1 MKRNKEQQS
10 DIMVL
15 KRKDVFV
22 LKDEP
27 VRNWGD
33 GSVGKVHASKPE
45 DLSPDPQSPVKA
57 ENTKGIC
64 NPSGGDQSI
73 AGLAS

>member
-10 DIMVL
+10 NIMVL

-33 GSVGKVHASKPE
+33 GSAGKVHASKPE
-45 DLSPDPQSPVKA
+45 DLSSDPQSPC
-57 ENTKGIC
+57 ESSERKG
-64 NPSGGDQSI
+64 NLQS
-73 AGLAS
+73 

>member
-10 DIMVL
+10 NIMFL

-27 VRNWGD
+27 IRNWGD
-33 GSVGKVHASKPE
+33 GSAGKVHASKPE
-45 DLSPDPQSPVKA
+45 DLSSDPQSPC
-57 ENTKGIC
+57 E
-64 NPSGGDQSI
+64 S
-73 AGLAS
+73 